1 MKIGRLT
8 LARSGPSTPAA
19 RRANG
24 RSFIWVTL
32 LFLVGVVALWELL
45 FRLRLWPAYVFPSS
59 LSVGRSLFTGFANGS
74 YLLAISVSLRRIA
87 VGYGL
92 SLVIG
97 IPLGLALGRLRFF
110 QQTLGTLILGLQALP
125 SICWLPLALLW
136 FGLSE
141 KAIIFVAVMGAVLSI
156 SLSTADGVRNTP
168 PLYLRAARTM
178 GARGTQLY
186 LRVILPAALP
196 GIVLGMKLGWS
207 FAWRSL
213 MAGELLYVSMGLGQ
227 LLAMGR
233 ELNDMSQVI
242 AVMVMIIVIGLIVD
256 RTLFSTLQSRLR
268 ERWGLQT
275 G

>member
-1 MKIGRLT
+1 MKKW
-8 LARSGPSTPAA
+8 
-19 RRANG
+19 
-24 RSFIWVTL
+24 WVSL
-32 LFLVGVVALWELL
+32 LFFVGLAAAWELL
-45 FRLRLWPAYVFPSS
+45 FRLRLWPPYVFPSS
-59 LSVGRSLFTGFANGS
+59 LSVGRSLVAGVADGS
-74 YLLAISVSLRRIA
+74 YLLAIGVSLRRIA

-92 SLVIG
+92 SLAIG
-97 IPLGLALGRLRFF
+97 IPMGLALGRLPLF
-110 QQTLGTLILGLQALP
+110 QQTLGTLVLGLQALP

-141 KAIIFVAVMGAVLSI
+141 KAIVFVAVMGAVLSI
-156 SLSTADGVRNTP
+156 TLSTADGVRNTP

-178 GARGTQLY
+178 GARGVQLY

-196 GIVLGMKLGWS
+196 GIVSGMKLGWS

-242 AVMVMIIVIGLIVD
+242 AVMLVIISIGLLLD
-256 RTLFSTLQSRLR
+256 RILFAPLESRLR
-268 ERWGLQT
+268 ERWGLQI